1 MGTTISFRLP
11 LAMCSQSPMGA
22 SCSWLA
28 NSESPRAPR
37 GTVGNG
43 GQQCS
48 PATFC
53 CTWHT
58 GTSSAWARALLL
70 LQEEQTPFQS
80 RNSEA
85 HQTKHASSTLG
96 AVPCARGLPAGSWHG
111 AACSPCS
118 NYCSFSF
125 FVYRTALKIFP
136 FPDAFPCSA
145 FLRRRCQTQCH
156 PVHCAAFGN

>member
-1 MGTTISFRLP
+1 MFSEPYGSLVL
-11 LAMCSQSPMGA
+11 LACKQREPTCS
-22 SCSWLA
+22 
-28 NSESPRAPR
+28 
-37 GTVGNG
+37 
-43 GQQCS
+43 
-48 PATFC
+48 
-53 CTWHT
+53 TWHC
-58 GTSSAWARALLL
+58 GQWRAAVQPCHVLLYVAHGDKQCSAWARALLL
-70 LQEEQTPFQS
+70 LQEEQTPLQS

-111 AACSPCS
+111 TACSPCS